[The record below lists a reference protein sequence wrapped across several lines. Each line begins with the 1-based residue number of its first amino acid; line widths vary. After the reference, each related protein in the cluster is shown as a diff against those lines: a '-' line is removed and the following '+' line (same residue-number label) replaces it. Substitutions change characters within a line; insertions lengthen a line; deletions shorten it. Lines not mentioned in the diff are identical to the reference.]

1 MNKNYIVYCHINKI
15 NGKKYIGITQNIKK
29 RWNPSSYQKCQKFY
43 SAIKKYGWN
52 NFEHI
57 IIHKNLTKE
66 QACQQEITLIK
77 KHKTQNRNYG
87 YNVSVGG
94 EIFMIGYK
102 FTDDQKKKLS
112 KIKKGKN
119 KGIHFSPNTEFK
131 IGHQVDEEIRKKI
144 SESNKGKTPWNKGL
158 KGYNSGDK
166 NPMKR
171 PEVRKK
177 TMGKNNANA
186 KIVYQ
191 YNINN
196 DFIRKWDFM
205 SEIKQEL
212 NFNCSN
218 ISKCCNNK
226 IKTAYGY
233 IWSFK
238 SPEEAQ

>member
-1 MNKNYIVYCHINKI
+1 
-15 NGKKYIGITQNIKK
+15 
-29 RWNPSSYQKCQKFY
+29 
-43 SAIKKYGWN
+43 
-52 NFEHI
+52 
-57 IIHKNLTKE
+57 
-66 QACQQEITLIK
+66 
-77 KHKTQNRNYG
+77 
-87 YNVSVGG
+87 
-94 EIFMIGYK
+94 
-102 FTDDQKKKLS
+102 
-112 KIKKGKN
+112 
-119 KGIHFSPNTEFK
+119 
-131 IGHQVDEEIRKKI
+131 
-144 SESNKGKTPWNKGL
+144 
-158 KGYNSGDK
+158 
-166 NPMKR
+166 MKR